1 MIQYSI
7 LVNAMNAIQY
17 GMKFTH
23 YNMLTQKILKK
34 KVMRDNNMTE
44 ITRRKTIADNEV
56 TKEILDKII
65 GKMFDKFTREEIE
78 LTQQNI
84 IKTLL
89 PLKLSN
95 NMIAKV
101 IKEFIPDSN
110 PSAGS
115 VAIQI
120 RNINKKKN
128 TTQQLL
134 DLIEKEL

>member
-1 MIQYSI
+1 
-7 LVNAMNAIQY
+7 
-17 GMKFTH
+17 
-23 YNMLTQKILKK
+23 
-34 KVMRDNNMTE
+34 MTE
-44 ITRRKTIADNEV
+44 VIRRKTISDDEI
-56 TKEILDKII
+56 TKEILDKIMN
-65 GKMFDKFTREEIE
+65 KMFEKFTREELE

-95 NMIAKV
+95 NMIAKI
-101 IKEFIPDSN
+101 IKEFIPNSN

-128 TTQQLL
+128 TIQQLL

>member
-1 MIQYSI
+1 
-7 LVNAMNAIQY
+7 
-17 GMKFTH
+17 
-23 YNMLTQKILKK
+23 
-34 KVMRDNNMTE
+34 MTGT
-44 ITRRKTIADNEV
+44 TRRKTIADDEI
-56 TKEILDKII
+56 TKEILDII
-65 GKMFDKFTREEIE
+65 MQKMFEKFTKEEIE
-78 LTQQNI
+78 LSQQNI

-95 NMIAKV
+95 KMIAKV
-101 IKEFIPDSN
+101 IKELIPDSN

-134 DLIEKEL
+134 DLIEREL

>member
-1 MIQYSI
+1 
-7 LVNAMNAIQY
+7 
-17 GMKFTH
+17 
-23 YNMLTQKILKK
+23 
-34 KVMRDNNMTE
+34 MTG
-44 ITRRKTIADNEV
+44 TARRKTIADNEI
-56 TKEILDKII
+56 TKEILDIIMGKI
-65 GKMFDKFTREEIE
+65 FEKFNKEEIE
-78 LTQQNI
+78 LSQQNI

-95 NMIAKV
+95 KMIARV
-101 IKEFIPDSN
+101 IKELIPDSN

>member
-1 MIQYSI
+1 
-7 LVNAMNAIQY
+7 
-17 GMKFTH
+17 
-23 YNMLTQKILKK
+23 
-34 KVMRDNNMTE
+34 MTG
-44 ITRRKTIADNEV
+44 ITRRKTIADDEI
-56 TKEILDKII
+56 TKEIFDKII
-65 GKMFDKFTREEIE
+65 GKMFDKFTRQELE

-84 IKTLL
+84 IKALL

-120 RNINKKKN
+120 RNINKKRS

>member
-1 MIQYSI
+1 
-7 LVNAMNAIQY
+7 
-17 GMKFTH
+17 
-23 YNMLTQKILKK
+23 
-34 KVMRDNNMTE
+34 MTE
-44 ITRRKTIADNEV
+44 VTRRKTISDDEI
-56 TKEILDKII
+56 TKEILDKIMN
-65 GKMFDKFTREEIE
+65 KMFEKFTREELE

-95 NMIAKV
+95 NMIAKI

-128 TTQQLL
+128 ITQQLL

>member
-1 MIQYSI
+1 
-7 LVNAMNAIQY
+7 
-17 GMKFTH
+17 
-23 YNMLTQKILKK
+23 
-34 KVMRDNNMTE
+34 MTGV
-44 ITRRKTIADNEV
+44 TRRKTIADSEI
-56 TKEILDKII
+56 TKEVLDVIM
-65 GKMFDKFTREEIE
+65 GKMFEKFTKEEIE

-95 NMIAKV
+95 KMIARV
-101 IKEFIPDSN
+101 IKELIPDSN

-120 RNINKKKN
+120 RNMNKKKN

>member
-1 MIQYSI
+1 
-7 LVNAMNAIQY
+7 
-17 GMKFTH
+17 
-23 YNMLTQKILKK
+23 
-34 KVMRDNNMTE
+34 MTGT
-44 ITRRKTIADNEV
+44 TRRKTISDDEI
-56 TKEILDKII
+56 TREILDII
-65 GKMFDKFTREEIE
+65 MGKMFEKFTKEKIE
-78 LTQQNI
+78 LSQQNI

-95 NMIAKV
+95 KMIAKV
-101 IKEFIPDSN
+101 IKELIPDSN

-128 TTQQLL
+128 TTQQLI

>member
-1 MIQYSI
+1 M
-7 LVNAMNAIQY
+7 AGA
-17 GMKFTH
+17 
-23 YNMLTQKILKK
+23 
-34 KVMRDNNMTE
+34 
-44 ITRRKTIADNEV
+44 TRRKTIADDEI
-56 TKEILDKII
+56 TKDILDKIM
-65 GKMFDKFTREEIE
+65 GKMFDKFIREEVE

-101 IKEFIPDSN
+101 IKEFIPESN

-120 RNINKKKN
+120 RNIKKKKN

>member
-1 MIQYSI
+1 
-7 LVNAMNAIQY
+7 
-17 GMKFTH
+17 
-23 YNMLTQKILKK
+23 
-34 KVMRDNNMTE
+34 MTE
-44 ITRRKTIADNEV
+44 AIRRKTISDDEI
-56 TKEILDKII
+56 TKEIFDKIMS
-65 GKMFDKFTREEIE
+65 KMFEKFTREELE

-120 RNINKKKN
+120 RNINKKRS

-134 DLIEKEL
+134 DLI

>member
-1 MIQYSI
+1 
-7 LVNAMNAIQY
+7 
-17 GMKFTH
+17 
-23 YNMLTQKILKK
+23 
-34 KVMRDNNMTE
+34 MTE
-44 ITRRKTIADNEV
+44 ITRRKTIADSEI
-56 TKEILDKII
+56 TKEVLDRIMD
-65 GKMFDKFTREEIE
+65 KMFEKFTREELE
-78 LTQQNI
+78 LSQQNI

-95 NMIAKV
+95 NMIAKI

>member
-1 MIQYSI
+1 
-7 LVNAMNAIQY
+7 
-17 GMKFTH
+17 
-23 YNMLTQKILKK
+23 
-34 KVMRDNNMTE
+34 MTGT
-44 ITRRKTIADNEV
+44 TRRKTISDDEI
-56 TKEILDKII
+56 TKEILDII
-65 GKMFDKFTREEIE
+65 MGKMFEKFTKEEIE

-95 NMIAKV
+95 KMIARV
-101 IKEFIPDSN
+101 IKELIPDSN

-120 RNINKKKN
+120 RNINKKRN

>member
-1 MIQYSI
+1 MI
-7 LVNAMNAIQY
+7 
-17 GMKFTH
+17 T
-23 YNMLTQKILKK
+23 
-34 KVMRDNNMTE
+34 
-44 ITRRKTIADNEV
+44 TRRKTISDDEI
-56 TKEILDKII
+56 TKEILDKIMN
-65 GKMFDKFTREEIE
+65 KMFEKFTKEELE

-120 RNINKKKN
+120 RNINKKRS

>member
-1 MIQYSI
+1 
-7 LVNAMNAIQY
+7 
-17 GMKFTH
+17 
-23 YNMLTQKILKK
+23 
-34 KVMRDNNMTE
+34 MTGV
-44 ITRRKTIADNEV
+44 TRRKTIADSEI
-56 TKEILDKII
+56 TKEVLDVIM
-65 GKMFDKFTREEIE
+65 GKMFEKFTKEEIE
-78 LTQQNI
+78 LSQQNI

-95 NMIAKV
+95 KMIAKV
-101 IKEFIPDSN
+101 IKELIPDSN

-134 DLIEKEL
+134 DLIEREL

>member
-1 MIQYSI
+1 MIG
-7 LVNAMNAIQY
+7 V
-17 GMKFTH
+17 
-23 YNMLTQKILKK
+23 
-34 KVMRDNNMTE
+34 
-44 ITRRKTIADNEV
+44 TRRKTIADSEI
-56 TKEILDKII
+56 TKEVLDII
-65 GKMFDKFTREEIE
+65 MGKMFEKFTKEEIE

-95 NMIAKV
+95 KMIAKI
-101 IKEFIPDSN
+101 IKELIPDSN

>member
-1 MIQYSI
+1 
-7 LVNAMNAIQY
+7 
-17 GMKFTH
+17 
-23 YNMLTQKILKK
+23 
-34 KVMRDNNMTE
+34 MTE
-44 ITRRKTIADNEV
+44 TIRRKTISDDEI
-56 TKEILDKII
+56 TKEILDKIM
-65 GKMFDKFTREEIE
+65 GKMFEKFTREELE

-120 RNINKKKN
+120 RNIKKKKN
-128 TTQQLL
+128 TTQLLL

>member
-1 MIQYSI
+1 
-7 LVNAMNAIQY
+7 
-17 GMKFTH
+17 
-23 YNMLTQKILKK
+23 
-34 KVMRDNNMTE
+34 MTGT
-44 ITRRKTIADNEV
+44 TRRKTIADNEI
-56 TKEILDKII
+56 TKEILDII
-65 GKMFDKFTREEIE
+65 MEKMFEKFTKEEIE
-78 LTQQNI
+78 LSQQNI

-95 NMIAKV
+95 KMIARV
-101 IKEFIPDSN
+101 IKELIPDSN

-134 DLIEKEL
+134 DLIEREL

>member
-1 MIQYSI
+1 
-7 LVNAMNAIQY
+7 
-17 GMKFTH
+17 
-23 YNMLTQKILKK
+23 
-34 KVMRDNNMTE
+34 MTGV
-44 ITRRKTIADNEV
+44 TRRKTITDSEI
-56 TKEILDKII
+56 TKEVLDVIM
-65 GKMFDKFTREEIE
+65 GKMFEKFTKEEIE

-95 NMIAKV
+95 KMIAKI
-101 IKEFIPDSN
+101 IKELIPDSN

-134 DLIEKEL
+134 DLMEKEL

>member
-1 MIQYSI
+1 M
-7 LVNAMNAIQY
+7 V
-17 GMKFTH
+17 T
-23 YNMLTQKILKK
+23 
-34 KVMRDNNMTE
+34 
-44 ITRRKTIADNEV
+44 TRRKTISDDEI
-56 TKEILDKII
+56 TKEILDKIMS
-65 GKMFDKFTREEIE
+65 KMFEKFTREELE

-101 IKEFIPDSN
+101 IKEFIPESN

-120 RNINKKKN
+120 RNINKKRS

>member
-1 MIQYSI
+1 M
-7 LVNAMNAIQY
+7 A
-17 GMKFTH
+17 
-23 YNMLTQKILKK
+23 
-34 KVMRDNNMTE
+34 E
-44 ITRRKTIADNEV
+44 ITRRKTISDDEI
-56 TKEILDKII
+56 TKEILDKIMN
-65 GKMFDKFTREEIE
+65 KMFEKFTREELE

-95 NMIAKV
+95 NMIAKI
-101 IKEFIPDSN
+101 IKEFIPNSN

-120 RNINKKKN
+120 RNINKKRS

>member
-1 MIQYSI
+1 ME
-7 LVNAMNAIQY
+7 
-17 GMKFTH
+17 
-23 YNMLTQKILKK
+23 
-34 KVMRDNNMTE
+34 KV
-44 ITRRKTIADNEV
+44 TRRKTIADDEI
-56 TKEILDKII
+56 TKEILDKIM

-101 IKEFIPDSN
+101 IKEFIPNSN
-110 PSAGS
+110 PSANS

-128 TTQQLL
+128 TIQQVL

>member
-1 MIQYSI
+1 
-7 LVNAMNAIQY
+7 
-17 GMKFTH
+17 
-23 YNMLTQKILKK
+23 
-34 KVMRDNNMTE
+34 MTE
-44 ITRRKTIADNEV
+44 AIRRKTISDDEI
-56 TKEILDKII
+56 TKEIFDKIMS
-65 GKMFDKFTREEIE
+65 KMFEKFTREELE

-84 IKTLL
+84 IKKLL

-120 RNINKKKN
+120 RNINKKRS

>member
-1 MIQYSI
+1 
-7 LVNAMNAIQY
+7 
-17 GMKFTH
+17 
-23 YNMLTQKILKK
+23 
-34 KVMRDNNMTE
+34 MTE
-44 ITRRKTIADNEV
+44 AIRRKTISDDEI
-56 TKEILDKII
+56 TKEILDKIM
-65 GKMFDKFTREEIE
+65 GKMFEKFTREELE

-101 IKEFIPDSN
+101 IKEFIPNSN

-120 RNINKKKN
+120 RNIKKKKN

>member
-1 MIQYSI
+1 M
-7 LVNAMNAIQY
+7 AE
-17 GMKFTH
+17 T
-23 YNMLTQKILKK
+23 
-34 KVMRDNNMTE
+34 
-44 ITRRKTIADNEV
+44 TRRKTISDDEI
-56 TKEILDKII
+56 TKEILDKIMS
-65 GKMFDKFTREEIE
+65 KMFEKFTREELE

-101 IKEFIPDSN
+101 IKEFIPESN

-120 RNINKKKN
+120 RNINKKRS
-128 TTQQLL
+128 TTQELL

>member
-1 MIQYSI
+1 
-7 LVNAMNAIQY
+7 
-17 GMKFTH
+17 
-23 YNMLTQKILKK
+23 
-34 KVMRDNNMTE
+34 MTGV
-44 ITRRKTIADNEV
+44 IRRKTIADDEI
-56 TKEILDKII
+56 TKEILDII
-65 GKMFDKFTREEIE
+65 MGKMFEKFTREEIE

-95 NMIAKV
+95 KMIAKV
-101 IKEFIPDSN
+101 IKDLLPNSN

>member
-1 MIQYSI
+1 
-7 LVNAMNAIQY
+7 
-17 GMKFTH
+17 
-23 YNMLTQKILKK
+23 
-34 KVMRDNNMTE
+34 MTGV
-44 ITRRKTIADNEV
+44 TRRKTIADSEI
-56 TKEILDKII
+56 TKEVLDVIM
-65 GKMFDKFTREEIE
+65 GKMFEKFTKEEIE

-84 IKTLL
+84 ITTLL

-95 NMIAKV
+95 KMIAKI
-101 IKEFIPDSN
+101 IKELIPDSN

>member
-1 MIQYSI
+1 
-7 LVNAMNAIQY
+7 
-17 GMKFTH
+17 
-23 YNMLTQKILKK
+23 
-34 KVMRDNNMTE
+34 MTGL
-44 ITRRKTIADNEV
+44 TRRKTIADSEI
-56 TKEILDKII
+56 TKEVLDVII
-65 GKMFDKFTREEIE
+65 GKMFEKFTKEEIE
-78 LTQQNI
+78 LSQQNI

-95 NMIAKV
+95 KMIAKV
-101 IKEFIPDSN
+101 IKELIPNSN

-134 DLIEKEL
+134 DLIEREL

>member
-1 MIQYSI
+1 
-7 LVNAMNAIQY
+7 
-17 GMKFTH
+17 
-23 YNMLTQKILKK
+23 
-34 KVMRDNNMTE
+34 MTE
-44 ITRRKTIADNEV
+44 TTRRKTISDEEI

-65 GKMFDKFTREEIE
+65 SKMFEKFTREELE

-120 RNINKKKN
+120 RNINKKRS

>member
-1 MIQYSI
+1 M
-7 LVNAMNAIQY
+7 V
-17 GMKFTH
+17 G
-23 YNMLTQKILKK
+23 
-34 KVMRDNNMTE
+34 V
-44 ITRRKTIADNEV
+44 TRRKTIADDEI
-56 TKEILDKII
+56 TKEIFDKII
-65 GKMFDKFTREEIE
+65 GKMFDKFTGEEIE

-120 RNINKKKN
+120 RNINKKKD

-134 DLIEKEL
+134 DLIERGL

>member
-1 MIQYSI
+1 
-7 LVNAMNAIQY
+7 
-17 GMKFTH
+17 
-23 YNMLTQKILKK
+23 
-34 KVMRDNNMTE
+34 MTE
-44 ITRRKTIADNEV
+44 TTRRKTIADNEI
-56 TKEILDKII
+56 TKEVLDIII
-65 GKMFDKFTREEIE
+65 GKMFEKFTKEEIE
-78 LTQQNI
+78 LSQQNI

-95 NMIAKV
+95 KMIARV
-101 IKEFIPDSN
+101 IKELIPDSN

-120 RNINKKKN
+120 RSINKKKN

>member
-1 MIQYSI
+1 
-7 LVNAMNAIQY
+7 
-17 GMKFTH
+17 
-23 YNMLTQKILKK
+23 
-34 KVMRDNNMTE
+34 MTGT
-44 ITRRKTIADNEV
+44 TRRKTIADNEI
-56 TKEILDKII
+56 TEEILDII
-65 GKMFDKFTREEIE
+65 MEKMFEKFTKEEIE
-78 LTQQNI
+78 LSQQNI
-84 IKTLL
+84 IRTLL

-95 NMIAKV
+95 KMIARV
-101 IKEFIPDSN
+101 IKELIPDSN

>member
-1 MIQYSI
+1 
-7 LVNAMNAIQY
+7 
-17 GMKFTH
+17 
-23 YNMLTQKILKK
+23 
-34 KVMRDNNMTE
+34 MTE
-44 ITRRKTIADNEV
+44 ITRRKTISDDEI
-56 TKEILDKII
+56 TKEILDKIMT
-65 GKMFDKFTREEIE
+65 KMFEKFTREELE

-89 PLKLSN
+89 PLELSN
-95 NMIAKV
+95 NMIAKI

-115 VAIQI
+115 VAIQL
-120 RNINKKKN
+120 RNINKKRN

>member
-1 MIQYSI
+1 MV
-7 LVNAMNAIQY
+7 VNVAEITEIVNTKKQNNFKVKDKELIEEEATRN
-17 GMKFTH
+17 K
-23 YNMLTQKILKK
+23 NMA
-34 KVMRDNNMTE
+34 E
-44 ITRRKTIADNEV
+44 ITRRKTISDDEI
-56 TKEILDKII
+56 TKEILDKIMN
-65 GKMFDKFTREEIE
+65 KMFEKFTREELE

-95 NMIAKV
+95 NMIAKI
-101 IKEFIPDSN
+101 IKEFIPNSN

-120 RNINKKKN
+120 RNINKKRS

>member
-1 MIQYSI
+1 
-7 LVNAMNAIQY
+7 
-17 GMKFTH
+17 
-23 YNMLTQKILKK
+23 
-34 KVMRDNNMTE
+34 MTRT
-44 ITRRKTIADNEV
+44 TRRKTIADNEI
-56 TKEILDKII
+56 TEEILDII
-65 GKMFDKFTREEIE
+65 MGKMFEKFTKEEIE
-78 LTQQNI
+78 LNQQNI
-84 IKTLL
+84 IKALL

-95 NMIAKV
+95 KMIARV
-101 IKEFIPDSN
+101 IKELIPDSN